1 MILPKEQLYRYL
13 RHIIMPEI
21 SGPGQKKLIE
31 STGLVISSSL
41 DCALPLLYYL
51 TAAGIGRIYVAAE
64 KFNQEFLYL
73 KENLEDLNPDLKIEF
88 LEDATALPTG
98 EKLDFA
104 VFINNFKAA
113 KYLKEIPA
121 ILAATRPWK
130 GYMRTVKRAD
140 LLDDTL
146 PETIDGDYSERGSAG
161 AAFSRCLAGTL
172 CAIEAVKLCL
182 NMGRLLESPLYFD
195 LDDMEFKTG
204 VSWNEFIKAD
214 IPEHPLEKEKLS
226 RSKVLIVGT
235 GGLGSLAALAL
246 TLAGVGTIGLV
257 DIDTVEISN
266 LNRQILHTT
275 SRIGMPKV
283 ESAEIFLKKIN
294 PEVNVVKYHTR
305 FDRENALEIIKDY
318 DVIIDG
324 VDNLPTRYLLNDA
337 CVLAGKPLAEAGVLR
352 FEGLGMTVVP
362 GEGPC
367 YRCVFP
373 KMPPPG
379 STPSCSETGVLGP
392 VPGVM
397 GSIEAAEAA
406 KILTGRGK
414 LLSGRLLIFDAM
426 ELDFKLPDL
435 KKDPGCP
442 VCGQSPS
449 IRGLSGEYDFVCERK
464 ENNL

>member
-1 MILPKEQLYRYL
+1 MILPKEQVYRYL

-31 STGLVISSSL
+31 STGLVVSSSL
-41 DCALPLLYYL
+41 ENASPLLYYL
-51 TAAGIGRIYVAAE
+51 TASGIGRIYVTAE
-64 KFNQEFLYL
+64 KFNQGFLSL
-73 KENLEDLNPDLKIEF
+73 KENLEDLNPDIKIEF
-88 LEDATALPTG
+88 LNDTTALPTG
-98 EKLDFA
+98 EKIDFA
-104 VFINNFKAA
+104 VFINNFKAV
-113 KYLKEIPA
+113 KHLKEIPA

-130 GYMRTVKRAD
+130 GYIRTVKRAG
-140 LLDDTL
+140 LLDDPL
-146 PETIDGDYSERGSAG
+146 PGTMEGESERGSAG
-161 AAFSRCLAGTL
+161 VVFSRCFAGTI

-182 NMGRLLESPLYFD
+182 NIGRLLEAPLYFD
-195 LDDMEFKTG
+195 LYSMEFKTG
-204 VSWNEFIKAD
+204 EFINEFAKDDTREDPA
-214 IPEHPLEKEKLS
+214 ERERLS

-235 GGLGSLAALAL
+235 GGLGSPAALAL

-257 DIDTVEISN
+257 DSDAVEISN
-266 LNRQILHTT
+266 LNRQILHST
-275 SRIGMPKV
+275 SRVGMLKV
-283 ESAEIFLKKIN
+283 ESAEAFLKKIN
-294 PEVNVVKYHTR
+294 PEVNVVKYPTR
-305 FDRENALEIIKDY
+305 FDRENALEIIRDY

-379 STPSCSETGVLGP
+379 SIPSCSETGVLGP

-406 KILTGRGK
+406 KILTGHGK
-414 LLSGRLLIFDAM
+414 LLSGRLLIFDSM

-435 KKDPGCP
+435 KRDPGCP
-442 VCGQSPS
+442 VCGRNPS
-449 IRGLSGEYDFVCERK
+449 IRDLSGEYEFICEK
-464 ENNL
+464 TEKD